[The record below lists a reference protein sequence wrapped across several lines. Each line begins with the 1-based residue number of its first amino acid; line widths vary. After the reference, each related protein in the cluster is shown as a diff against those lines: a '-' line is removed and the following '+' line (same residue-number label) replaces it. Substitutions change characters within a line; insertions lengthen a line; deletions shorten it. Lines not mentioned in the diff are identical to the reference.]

1 LRGLDQSDVDNGQRL
16 IAYFGRD
23 LLVRQEDDVAA
34 GQMLAWTGTH
44 WDLAGGEALAH
55 LIGQKVGDLIKQE
68 ADYLEM
74 TPPSPR
80 RIGRRRG
87 CEGTETIDG
96 DAIEVR
102 TIARVEELSR
112 IVAAAKK
119 ARSALSTRKTNRRK
133 WGVATKNAGRI
144 SNMLKCAAPHLR
156 RHPDAFN
163 ADPLKVATLTH
174 TLTFV
179 PVIDDETRKP
189 MARGC
194 WSIAPAAGCST
205 AARQARPR
213 SRRHAD
219 GRDPVC
225 LGLRRRRT
233 QVQRFSSTCSSR
245 SR

>member
-1 LRGLDQSDVDNGQRL
+1 LPPDDDVSEETFRFCAGLDQSDVDNGQRL

-55 LIGQKVGDLIKQE
+55 LIGQKVGDLIKLE

-74 TPPSPR
+74 TPAEARAVSV
-80 RIGRRRG
+80 G
-87 CEGTETIDG
+87 EAAAKELKSIDG
-96 DAIEVR
+96 DAIEVLV
-102 TIARVEELSR
+102 RVEELEQL
-112 IVAAAKK
+112 VAAGKK

-179 PVIDDETRKP
+179 PSSMTRTRKP

-194 WSIAPAAGCST
+194 WSIAPAAACST
-205 AARQARPR
+205 GCAPSAATIA
-213 SRRHAD
+213 
-219 GRDPVC
+219 
-225 LGLRRRRT
+225 T
-233 QVQRFSSTCSSR
+233 TC
-245 SR
+245 